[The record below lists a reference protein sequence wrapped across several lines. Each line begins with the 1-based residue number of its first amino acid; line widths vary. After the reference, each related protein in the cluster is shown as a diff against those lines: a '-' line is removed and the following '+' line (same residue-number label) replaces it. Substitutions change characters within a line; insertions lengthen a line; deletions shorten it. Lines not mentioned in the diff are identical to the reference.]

1 MSCQGSA
8 ICPKQ
13 LSKSQPK
20 IIILMWWLTATVS
33 FDLLRCAQK
42 KKHSHAHTSAL
53 CLISKHLIV
62 LCTVETKELLGSGS
76 TFRGCAQ
83 VSCFHLFYTCSW
95 VSEMWAISNGTA
107 CRGVSANA
115 RLSKTL
121 WLIIFFFKTQCWKA
135 LWPEGSSVCGE
146 VCSVKHHTPP
156 VLPRLWT
163 VRYLRSNW
171 DLKHCPDC
179 LRGWSLASV
188 SGMLNPVTYHPLLTR
203 TSLDH
208 QAKAKVGIFGH
219 FYLQAST
226 SVPADDR
233 TILEQK
239 HMKTWQMNMNPAL
252 NTSLGNFITFGE
264 SKVLQRRS
272 RRTDASP
279 FYLCE
284 VPEPLGGP
292 RNSLTLLQP
301 GSASSAIINEAFCV
315 RQEGGRPQ
323 GSKLEKPLGGV
334 AGELQ
339 HRDNQRVTLLDS
351 L

>member
-1 MSCQGSA
+1 
-8 ICPKQ
+8 
-13 LSKSQPK
+13 
-20 IIILMWWLTATVS
+20 MWWLTATIS
-33 FDLLRCAQK
+33 FDLLRCTYA
-42 KKHSHAHTSAL
+42 SAL

-62 LCTVETKELLGSGS
+62 LCTVETPGS

-95 VSEMWAISNGTA
+95 VSEMWAISNGAA
-107 CRGVSANA
+107 CREVSANA

-179 LRGWSLASV
+179 LRDWSLASV
-188 SGMLNPVTYHPLLTR
+188 SGMLNPVSYHPLLTR

-233 TILEQK
+233 TVLEQK
-239 HMKTWQMNMNPAL
+239 HIETWQMNMNPAS
-252 NTSLGNFITFGE
+252 NASLDNFITFGE
-264 SKVLQRRS
+264 LSIAMVIQKNRQRI
-272 RRTDASP
+272 
-279 FYLCE
+279 
-284 VPEPLGGP
+284 
-292 RNSLTLLQP
+292 TLLPVWSPRAAGRSSKQ
-301 GSASSAIINEAFCV
+301 SHTSSAWECV
-315 RQEGGRPQ
+315 LCHHQRGILCQAGRWSTP
-323 GSKLEKPLGGV
+323 GV
-334 AGELQ
+334 QAGEAPQ
-339 HRDNQRVTLLDS
+339 WSSGRAAAQR
-351 L
+351 